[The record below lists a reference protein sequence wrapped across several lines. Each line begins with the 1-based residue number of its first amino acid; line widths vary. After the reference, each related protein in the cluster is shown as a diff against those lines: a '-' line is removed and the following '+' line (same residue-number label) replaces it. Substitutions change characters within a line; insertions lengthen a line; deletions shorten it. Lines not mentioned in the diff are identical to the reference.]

1 MQARIRRDPAIAK
14 KLETQNAK
22 TLAGLLDADDV
33 DRKWGKACDIVRKRI
48 RAIVTRELCERL
60 AKMSS
65 PNDICEAIDAEVY
78 AAARGVKL
86 RNRRGGLASLC
97 CIRADP
103 TDRPSVDRAMSA
115 SGQTG
120 H

>member
-1 MQARIRRDPAIAK
+1 MASGGVRIRRDPAIAK

-78 AAARGVKL
+78 AAL
-86 RNRRGGLASLC
+86 EELS
-97 CIRADP
+97 
-103 TDRPSVDRAMSA
+103 
-115 SGQTG
+115 SGTAVAV
-120 H
+120 